1 MSGSLRYNAAIFED
15 TKFERSKNEQPGS
28 SYCEFAPYAG
38 GMC

>member
-15 TKFERSKNEQPGS
+15 TKFERSKNEQL
-28 SYCEFAPYAG
+28 EVRIVNAYAG